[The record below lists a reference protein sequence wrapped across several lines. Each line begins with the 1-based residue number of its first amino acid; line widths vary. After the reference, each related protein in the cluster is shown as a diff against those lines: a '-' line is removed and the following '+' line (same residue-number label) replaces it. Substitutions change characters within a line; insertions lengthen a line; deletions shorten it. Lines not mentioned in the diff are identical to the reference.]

1 MARAGGSFSGNF
13 TTFRPLPGK
22 QARRRLSSP
31 QQSGFADEP
40 RANSRQYNEV
50 FGL

>member
-1 MARAGGSFSGNF
+1 MRGNPDL
-13 TTFRPLPGK
+13 RE
-22 QARRRLSSP
+22 ARRGLSSP

-40 RANSRQYNEV
+40 RANSRQYRSGGLKEV